1 MNPEGKL
8 AMSLTLSHNYNRAI
22 DIGIRDTSSHI
33 RGDGVQPLF
42 TYVYMPD
49 MPQSESP
56 KPYFH
61 PINTLGGNEI
71 SCYRPYDHLWHKGL
85 QLTMAHLSTPTARAQ
100 NFWGGGSYVHGQ
112 GYVQLP
118 NNGSMEHQAWITV
131 DLADDTA
138 TLRHNLAWIT
148 EAGDHWLSETR
159 QIVVSNVDRDAGSYC
174 LDFHTQLTNVWPE
187 ELRFGSPTTAG
198 RPNAGYGGL
207 FWRGPRS
214 FTPSGSIRTAAG
226 LQSDE
231 TPEAEIMGTASA
243 WLAYTGR
250 HDGTG
255 NRSTV
260 LFLDHP
266 NNPRYPTQWFVRR
279 DPFAC
284 VSFAFSFDEEY
295 TLSADQVLALQYRL
309 VICDGEVDNTK
320 IEAYAAQWQA

>member
-1 MNPEGKL
+1 MT
-8 AMSLTLSHNYNRAI
+8 LTLSHHYNHAI
-22 DIGIRDTSSHI
+22 DVGYCDQ
-33 RGDGVQPLF
+33 RGDQLLF
-42 TYVYMPD
+42 SYVYVPD

-61 PINTLGGNEI
+61 PINTLGGNEL

-85 QLTMAHLSTPTARAQ
+85 QMTMAHLSTPTISAQ

-118 NNGSMEHQAWITV
+118 NNGSMEHQSWAAVNLT
-131 DLADDTA
+131 ADA
-138 TLRHNLAWIT
+138 VTLHQTLAWIT
-148 EAGDHWLSETR
+148 EAGDRWLDEER
-159 QIVVSNVDRDAGSYC
+159 QIVVGHVDPVAGSYC
-174 LDFHTQLTNVWPE
+174 LDFHTKLINVWNE
-187 ELRFGSPTTAG
+187 ELHFGSPTTAG

-214 FTPSGSIRTAAG
+214 FTSSGTIRTAAG
-226 LQSDE
+226 LHSDRI
-231 TPEAEIMGTASA
+231 PEAEIMGSASS
-243 WLAYTGR
+243 WLAYSGR

-255 NRSTV
+255 NRSTL

-266 NNPRYPTQWFVRR
+266 DNPRYPTKWFVRR

-295 TLSADQVLALQYRL
+295 PLAPGQALALQHRL
-309 VICDGEVDNTK
+309 VICDGEVEERQ
-320 IEAYAAQWQA
+320 IEEYAAGRQ